1 MGEERGQAGLGWAG
15 VGEVVVVL
23 LRRWTHF
30 IERRSKGGVRRDA
43 RGGARAVSRGG
54 ETWVRSFWKAGRNE
68 GSVR

>member
-43 RGGARAVSRGG
+43 RGEHVRCHAVGRRGF
-54 ETWVRSFWKAGRNE
+54 VPSGRLE
-68 GSVR
+68 GMREA